1 MGKEKLTTV
10 SRGVSED
17 FYAPVLK
24 FNPLYFRDFLTLS
37 TSSLFPKGKDGACF

>member
-17 FYAPVLK
+17 FYALVLK
-24 FNPLYFRDFLTLS
+24 FNPLYFRGFLILS